1 MIIAII
7 NKIRN
12 EKKAREGKFTNDD
25 GWKEILISIFKST
38 ELFYFI
44 TQFYNSPCSFFYDA
58 VRHVIGLDI
67 IIIL

>member
-25 GWKEILISIFKST
+25 GWREILISIFKST
-38 ELFYFI
+38 ELFYYAILLLPLFI
-44 TQFYNSPCSFFYDA
+44 F
-58 VRHVIGLDI
+58 L
-67 IIIL
+67 